1 MNYKEFL
8 ALLNKGECKNVDYKL
23 TCNAFTKF
31 SDSEKA
37 KAELIKDI
45 IAMSNNGN
53 ISSYIIIGVSNNRQ
67 KFQSVDNE
75 KLTDDNLQTLCKDN
89 IFPIPRV
96 KLYNYC
102 WENTSNN
109 EINGVLFK
117 IIKIG
122 PQARNCFRFSKDHI
136 DYNKYYC
143 FKKNEVWLRR
153 EAISDLASPE
163 EIKYLLEGKDPI
175 KKTPLED
182 SIDYTRLPANE
193 WIQAVFND
201 LSNYALTIN
210 ANFEQYPYK
219 EHKYYDDIWKLT
231 LNINDKKIVLA
242 VIAGERITNKA
253 QIFNICKG
261 MPFLCNGTLIISQN
275 GIAPSSLEYSKVKI
289 QEKWG
294 WFVSYDCYY
303 SKAIMLDLLYVI
315 ARRYDLNDYN
325 DYEAFCICLKNIKS
339 TENLFYSCQKLI
351 ESIAR
356 EEDIFVHIKN
366 NCNITNKL
374 LLLWKQEGCII
385 ETGKTLSD
393 YYINKIKKG
402 EEIKKEFKKNEF
414 YNIDKYGDKIMAY
427 DKETC
432 LLVDEFLH

>member
-8 ALLNKGECKNVDYKL
+8 ALVKKGECKNVDYKL
-23 TCNAFTKF
+23 TCNAFTKL

-53 ISSYIIIGVSNNRQ
+53 IASYVIIGVSNNRQ

-102 WENTSNN
+102 WENTTNN

-136 DYNKYYC
+136 DYSKYYC

-153 EAISDLASPE
+153 EATSDLASPE

-175 KKTPLED
+175 RKTPLED

-193 WIQAVFND
+193 WRKAVFND
-201 LSNYALTIN
+201 LRNYALTIN

-219 EHKYYDDIWKLT
+219 KHRNYDVIWKLT
-231 LNINDKKIVLA
+231 LKIRDNNMVLA
-242 VIAGERITNKA
+242 VIVGEQITNKA
-253 QIFNICKG
+253 QVFDFCKK
-261 MPFLCNGTLIISQN
+261 MPFLYHGILIISQK
-275 GIAPSSLEYSKVKI
+275 GISPSSLEYSKIKI

-294 WFVSYDCYY
+294 WFATY
-303 SKAIMLDLLYVI
+303 SCKHRRTTMFNLLYDI
-315 ARRYDLNDYN
+315 ARRHDVTDYSN
-325 DYEAFCICLKNIKS
+325 YEVFCICLKNIKS
-339 TENLFYSCQKLI
+339 TEDLFFACQKYI
-351 ESIAR
+351 ESISN
-356 EEDIFVHIKN
+356 EDDIFIHIKN
-366 NCNITNKL
+366 TCDITNKL
-374 LLLWKQEGCII
+374 LLLWKQEGCAI
-385 ETGKTLSD
+385 ETGETLSD
-393 YYINKIKKG
+393 YYISKIKKG

-414 YNIDKYGDKIMAY
+414 YNIDKYGDKIMVS

-432 LLVDEFLH
+432 ILVGEFLQ